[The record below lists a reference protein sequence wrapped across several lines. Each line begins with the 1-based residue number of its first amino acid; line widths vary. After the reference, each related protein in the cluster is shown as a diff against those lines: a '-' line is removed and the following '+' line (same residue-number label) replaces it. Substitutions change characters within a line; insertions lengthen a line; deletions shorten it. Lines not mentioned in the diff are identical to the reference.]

1 MGIWYEKFPECYK
14 KCKKTRKEIKEG
26 KYHPSLPGP
35 FSMKCIRYEKDWF
48 VYSEPIK
55 LKDFLSKLQYF
66 AHFNTSPTDNR
77 KRHTIECDMF
87 GQRITFYLTESQ
99 IPSKYSETGL
109 KMVRGK
115 QILLA
120 VDENG
125 KRKMTAYAD
134 IMPQLEAY
142 PSKKLGRAMLNAL
155 DTTLFYQNSEGLEEW
170 IIRAASLFILLTHI
184 PEAAIPFKETM
195 KEFDSAIRYN
205 QSSSYPMDKI
215 LNIKKKTGRIP
226 MADKIVSSKLRDVAQ
241 GKVAFKEAF
250 SEANFPIRGKDGTSK
265 GRTWVLQ
272 DETGALTGDLSDT
285 DSEEDEL
292 HSPICNEP

>member
-1 MGIWYEKFPECYK
+1 M
-14 KCKKTRKEIKEG
+14 
-26 KYHPSLPGP
+26 KYISVS
-35 FSMKCIRYEKDWF
+35 FDENSF
-48 VYSEPIK
+48 VYSGPIK
-55 LKDFLSKLQYF
+55 LKDLLSKLQYF
-66 AHFNTSPTDNR
+66 AHFNTSPTDN
-77 KRHTIECDMF
+77 KTSYTIVCNMF
-87 GQRITFYLTESQ
+87 GKRITFYLTESQ
-99 IPSKYSETGL
+99 IPSKYRETGL

-115 QILLA
+115 QILFA

-125 KRKMTAYAD
+125 KRNMTAYAD

-155 DTTLFYQNSEGLEEW
+155 NTTQFYQNSEGLEKW

-195 KEFDSAIRYN
+195 EEFDSAIRYN
-205 QSSSYPMDKI
+205 QSSLYLMDKI

-226 MADKIVSSKLRDVAQ
+226 MADKIVRSKLRDVEK

-250 SEANFPIRGKDGTSK
+250 SEANFPIRGKDGTTK

-285 DSEEDEL
+285 DSEEDEIY
-292 HSPICNEP
+292 SPICNEP